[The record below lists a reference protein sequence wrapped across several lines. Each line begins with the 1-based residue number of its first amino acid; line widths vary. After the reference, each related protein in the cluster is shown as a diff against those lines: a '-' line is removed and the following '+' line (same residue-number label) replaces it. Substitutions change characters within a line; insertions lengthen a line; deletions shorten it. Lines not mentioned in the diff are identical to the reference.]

1 MLKTKSGRTIDSLS
15 DLKSYKKLETTFKD
29 GKNQSVKIGFPSA
42 NSKTTSMEDGV
53 TALFKAT
60 VNNFGLGVP
69 KRPFMAMAFAKNAN
83 KYKKYIAKHIGDTKQ
98 KDMLETLGVI
108 GEGDIR
114 DTLKHGSFISNAQS
128 TIDAKGEDRPL
139 TDSSHMYKSVS
150 WSLS

>member
-42 NSKTTSMEDGV
+42 NSKTNSTEDGV
-53 TALFKAT
+53 TALYKAT

-69 KRPFMAMAFAKNAN
+69 KRPFMAMAFAKNAD
-83 KYKKYIAKHIGDTKQ
+83 KYKKYIAKKIGEVPQ
-98 KDMLETLGVI
+98 KDILSTLGAV

-114 DTLKHGSFISNAQS
+114 DTIKNGSFIANSQKTANK
-128 TIDAKGEDRPL
+128 KGESRPL
-139 TDSSHMYKSVS
+139 ISSAHMISSVS